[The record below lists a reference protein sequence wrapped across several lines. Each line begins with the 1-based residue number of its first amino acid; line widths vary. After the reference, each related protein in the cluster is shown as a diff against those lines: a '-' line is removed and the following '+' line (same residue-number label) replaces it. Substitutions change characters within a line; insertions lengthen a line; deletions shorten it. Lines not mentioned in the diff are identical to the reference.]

1 MDVTTCGNTA
11 YRAGV
16 KNRTLISSA
25 LDSWI
30 GLSEQWE
37 TPKPVIGTPI
47 VTNLPAD
54 TKKRAA
60 IVAAFKVRML
70 LVNSG
75 IHRLTH
81 VTARLVGLR

>member
-1 MDVTTCGNTA
+1 MDVTTRGNTA

-16 KNRTLISSA
+16 KNRTLVSSF

-30 GLSEQWE
+30 GFSEKWE
-37 TPKPVIGTPI
+37 PPELVVGTPI

-54 TKKRAA
+54 TEKRTAV
-60 IVAAFKVRML
+60 VAAFKVRML
-70 LVNSG
+70 LVKLVSTFLS
-75 IHRLTH
+75 R